1 MRLRWFLLFS
11 PFLVWSDIP
20 YEAHFYGLEDDPQTL
35 KAIQAHSDI
44 IQLKDRPPASINGL
58 RFRVLSDIPNM
69 IQTLHS
75 EGYYDATITNSVE
88 NVEGNADV
96 MIFIHPGP
104 RYILESYEIVNVD
117 CKEKVLLEEC
127 SNITPADLGVE
138 IGMPVN
144 AQNILDA
151 EMILLKNLA
160 NCGYPLAETESRS
173 VVANTARKTV
183 EVKVCINPGPLARF
197 GPITMTGVRN
207 VNDSYI
213 SNKFTWREGD
223 IYSEKLV
230 DTSQRS
236 LIDTDLFSSVLI
248 SHGEEVDAN
257 GELPMKVRISE
268 SKHRSINVGVSYATN
283 DGAGLAFGWAT
294 RNFRNRGE
302 KLGVE
307 LNVQRVYSTGLLT
320 YMIPEF
326 FRIDQSFLF
335 QAGAERQHITVYL
348 ANIYSGK
355 AIVERF
361 FNPNNYCSVGIKY
374 ENIHIHE
381 SIKNG
386 AFSLLSIPIYY
397 RYTTVENLLDPL
409 SGIVISYKPSPYQGV
424 GHHRDFFFKQ
434 ELTTSFFAPL
444 TPGKKVILG
453 FRLQLGSIIGTPFQ
467 NIPFTHVFLG
477 GSEDNLRGYRFKT
490 VSPLNANGDPVGG
503 RGALYFTFEPRYR
516 ITKSLGVVTFFDAG
530 TVTLKGYPRLDA
542 HWFKSVGLGLRYFTI
557 FGPLRVDVGFP
568 LDRRHLDP
576 RYRFYTSIGQTF

>member
-1 MRLRWFLLFS
+1 MWVILLFI

-20 YEAHFYGLEDDPQTL
+20 YEVHFHGLEDDPKTL
-35 KAIQAHSDI
+35 KSVEAHSDI
-44 IQLKDRPPASINGL
+44 IQLKERPPASINGL
-58 RFRVLSDIPNM
+58 RYRVLSDIPNM
-69 IQTLHS
+69 IQVLHS

-88 NVEGNADV
+88 NVEGTAEV

-104 RYILESYEIVNVD
+104 RYLLESYEIVNVD

-127 SNITPADLGVE
+127 SNITPSDLGVE
-138 IGMPVN
+138 IGKPIS
-144 AQNILDA
+144 AQIILDA

-160 NCGYPLAETESRS
+160 NCGYPLAETETRS

-183 EVKVCINPGPLARF
+183 EVKVCIDPGPLARF
-197 GPITMTGVRN
+197 GPITLTGIRG

-213 SNKFTWREGD
+213 SNKFAWKEGD

-230 DTSQRS
+230 DDTQRS

-248 SHGEEVDAN
+248 SHADEVDPN

-283 DGAGLAFGWAT
+283 DGAGLTFGWAT

-326 FRIDQSFLF
+326 YRIDQSFLF

-361 FNPNNYCSVGIKY
+361 FNPNNYFSVGVKF

-409 SGIVISYKPSPYQGV
+409 SGIVISYKPVPYQGV
-424 GHHRDFFFKQ
+424 AQHRDFFFKQ

-444 TPGKKVILG
+444 TVDKKIILG

>member
-1 MRLRWFLLFS
+1 
-11 PFLVWSDIP
+11 
-20 YEAHFYGLEDDPQTL
+20 
-35 KAIQAHSDI
+35 
-44 IQLKDRPPASINGL
+44 
-58 RFRVLSDIPNM
+58 M

-75 EGYYDATITNSVE
+75 EGYYDASITNSVE
-88 NVEGNADV
+88 NVEGSAEV

-104 RYILESYEIVNVD
+104 RYLLESYEIVNVD
-117 CKEKVLLEEC
+117 CKEKVLLVEC

-138 IGMPVN
+138 IGKPIS
-144 AQNILDA
+144 AQKILDA

-160 NCGYPLAETESRS
+160 NCGYPLAETENRN

-183 EVKVCINPGPLARF
+183 EVKVCINTGPLARF
-197 GPITMTGVRN
+197 GPITMTGVRG

-213 SNKFTWREGD
+213 SNKFAWREGD

-230 DTSQRS
+230 DDTQRS

-248 SHGEEVDAN
+248 SHADKIDAN

-268 SKHRSINVGVSYATN
+268 SKHRSINVGASYATN
-283 DGAGLAFGWAT
+283 DGPGLAFGWAT

-302 KLGVE
+302 KLGID
-307 LNVQRVYSTGLLT
+307 LYVQRVYSTGLLS

-361 FNPNNYCSVGIKY
+361 FNPNHYFSVGAKF

-409 SGIVISYKPSPYQGV
+409 SGIVIAYKPIPYQGV
-424 GHHRDFFFKQ
+424 AQHKDFFFKQ
-434 ELTTSFFAPL
+434 ELITSFFAPL
-444 TPGKKVILG
+444 TLDKKVILA
-453 FRLQLGSIIGTPFQ
+453 FRLHLGSIVGTPFQ

-477 GSEDNLRGYRFKT
+477 GSEDNLRGYRFMT
-490 VSPLNANGDPVGG
+490 VSPLDKNGDPVGG

-516 ITKSLGVVTFFDAG
+516 ITSSIGVVTFFDAG

-542 HWFKSVGLGLRYFTI
+542 HWFKSVGIGLRYFTI
-557 FGPLRVDVGFP
+557 FGPIRVDVGFP

-576 RYRFYTSIGQTF
+576 RYRFYTSIGQSF